1 MTTIENLK
9 KYLEKIKKDDKQ
21 GKKIN
26 AFIYLR
32 NEKELVREAEEIDR
46 KIKLGKAGKLAGK
59 IIAVKS
65 CINVKGEIASCGS
78 HVLENYTAP
87 YNATVIEKI
96 KGEDGLIIGM
106 TNMDEFA
113 SGSSG
118 ETSAFGPTK
127 NPINLELIPGGS
139 SSGSAA
145 GGP

>member
-1 MTTIENLK
+1 SCGKEKMGITVDKLK
-9 KYLEKIKKDDKQ
+9 RYLEEIKKNDKQ

-26 AFIYLR
+26 AFIHVR
-32 NEKELVREAEEIDR
+32 NEKELLKEAEEVDR
-46 KIKLGKAGKLAGK
+46 KVKSGKAGKLAGK

-106 TNMDEFA
+106 TNMDE
-113 SGSSG
+113 
-118 ETSAFGPTK
+118 
-127 NPINLELIPGGS
+127 
-139 SSGSAA
+139 
-145 GGP
+145 